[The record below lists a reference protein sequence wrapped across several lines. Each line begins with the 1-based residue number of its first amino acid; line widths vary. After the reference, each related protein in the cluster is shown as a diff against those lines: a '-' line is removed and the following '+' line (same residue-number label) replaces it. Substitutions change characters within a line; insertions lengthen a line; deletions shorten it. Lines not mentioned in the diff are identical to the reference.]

1 MGAELWVSGPII
13 EISLHGADPKILEE
27 TLDGIIDT
35 GASVICLDKRIAI
48 RLGLTAVNRKLMEVA
63 DGSQVEATVYMA
75 EMAIAGLGFK
85 DWVEVYALP
94 MTRPS
99 QRVLLGRSFL
109 KNYLVTYNG
118 PEGLFHY
125 YKATPASQG
134 YYEDLDG

>member
-13 EISLHGADPKILEE
+13 DITLHGADPAIPAE
-27 TLDGIIDT
+27 TLEGIVDT
-35 GASVICLDKRIAI
+35 GASVICLDKRVAI
-48 RLGLTAVNRKLMEVA
+48 RLGLTAVNRKPMEVA
-63 DGSQVEATVYMA
+63 DGTLVEATIYMA
-75 EMAIAGLGFK
+75 EMKIPGLGFS
-85 DWVEVYALP
+85 DWVEVFALP

-109 KNYLVTYNG
+109 KNYIVTYNG

-125 YKATPASQG
+125 HRATAASQG